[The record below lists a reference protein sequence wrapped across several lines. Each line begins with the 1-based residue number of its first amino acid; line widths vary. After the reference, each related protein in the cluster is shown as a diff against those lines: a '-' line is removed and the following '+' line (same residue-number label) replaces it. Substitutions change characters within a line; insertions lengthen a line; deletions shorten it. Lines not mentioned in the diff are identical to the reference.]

1 MRLSCG
7 VAPAARIA
15 PAPRRSRTTS
25 TAAPRPRTNATSRL
39 IAFLHEVSIASDRSA
54 DRQLRRPLWLCPSS
68 LPLFLRLRRRALLPV
83 ARATV
88 SHHVA
93 VMLHH
98 VTHLLHHLAHLLHH
112 ALHPLVASLHHAAAS
127 RHATMIALHHPT
139 LTHHAAHHVALF
151 VLHHA
156 ATHHAAATTFH
167 HSAHHPTRI
176 AFHHAAFGVDR
187 RRGQNRRDNN
197 GSRHQQR
204 CEFTHESLSFLRPI
218 ELVSPAATAFQS
230 LRHDNSLS
238 RRLDPSWRRQK
249 LQTRLWRRSHHAV
262 PSIAVYRNGPS
273 CRCPMRT

>member
-1 MRLSCG
+1 MRSSCR

-54 DRQLRRPLWLCPSS
+54 DRRLRRPLWLCPSS

-127 RHATMIALHHPT
+127 RHPTM
-139 LTHHAAHHVALF
+139 
-151 VLHHA
+151 
-156 ATHHAAATTFH
+156 
-167 HSAHHPTRI
+167 I
-176 AFHHAAFGVDR
+176 AFHHAAFGVER
-187 RRGQNRRDNN
+187 RRGQNGRENN